1 LAAGGRAYVN
11 LANVIEGHPADS
23 VAFVDGDQTMTYGEL
38 RESVAQR
45 RRHLHQLGIVFGSVV
60 TVAAGNEVSFAVSA
74 LAVLGLGGI
83 VMPVNPLSPPP
94 ELQLRIDLVQS
105 QLMLIGAVG
114 ATLLEHDFGV
124 TSIDMTAAVPDDLP
138 DDLPDDRGVVDQS
151 PGATA
156 FYMLTSGVS
165 GEPKVVVLTHAN
177 LSWIHEALDG
187 NPEPMSAA
195 DVTLGCLPFA
205 HIFGLNVVLLASLR
219 AGSSI
224 VLQRRFDVDES
235 LRLVRKHRITMLT
248 GAPPMWQRWA
258 KADAPDD
265 SLATVRHAASGAAA
279 LPLGVFEAVRDRYGI
294 EIAQGYGLT
303 ETSPIVTLGRGH
315 PVRPS
320 SVGKVLEGVEV
331 ALVDGNGVPVDIGD
345 EGEVV
350 VRSPGVFQGYLNDAE
365 MTDSVLTADGW
376 FWTGDVG
383 IFDED
388 GYLYLV
394 DRIKD
399 VVIVSGFNVF
409 PAEVETVLMSHPDV
423 TGAIVTGTADE
434 RTGETVVAHVAGAVD
449 EADLRAHVA
458 RQLSRHKCPR
468 EYHFLDELPIAPN
481 GKPIRRALR

>member
-1 LAAGGRAYVN
+1 MSCWAAEGGARVN
-11 LANVIEGHPADS
+11 LANVIERHPADS
-23 VAFVDGDQTMTYGEL
+23 VALVDGDRTVTYGEL
-38 RESVAQR
+38 RESIAQR
-45 RRHLHQLGIVFGSVV
+45 RRHLHQLGVAFGSVV
-60 TVAAGNEVSFAVSA
+60 TVAAGNEVGFAVSA

-94 ELQLRIDLVQS
+94 ELQLRIDLVES
-105 QLMLIGAVG
+105 KVMLIGAVG
-114 ATLLEHDFGV
+114 AALLEHDFGV
-124 TSIDMTAAVPDDLP
+124 TSIGTTGALPDGLP
-138 DDLPDDRGVVDQS
+138 DDPGIADQS

-165 GEPKVVVLTHAN
+165 GEPKVAVLTHAN
-177 LSWIHEALDG
+177 LAWIHEALDG
-187 NPEPMSAA
+187 NPEPLSAA

-224 VLQRRFDVDES
+224 VLQRRVDIDES
-235 LRLVRKHRITMLT
+235 LRLVREHRITMLT

-258 KADAPDD
+258 KADAPND

-350 VRSPGVFQGYLNDAE
+350 VRSPGVFQGYLNDPE

-376 FWTGDVG
+376 FWTGDIG

-409 PAEVETVLMSHPDV
+409 PAEVETVLMGHPDV
-423 TGAIVTGTADE
+423 TGAIVTGSADE
-434 RTGETVVAHVAGAVD
+434 RTGEKVVAHISGAVD
-449 EADLRAHVA
+449 EADLRVHVE
-458 RQLSRHKCPR
+458 RHLSRHKCPR

>member
-1 LAAGGRAYVN
+1 MN

-279 LPLGVFEAVRDRYGI
+279 LPLGV
-294 EIAQGYGLT
+294 
-303 ETSPIVTLGRGH
+303 
-315 PVRPS
+315 
-320 SVGKVLEGVEV
+320 
-331 ALVDGNGVPVDIGD
+331 
-345 EGEVV
+345 
-350 VRSPGVFQGYLNDAE
+350 
-365 MTDSVLTADGW
+365 
-376 FWTGDVG
+376 
-383 IFDED
+383 
-388 GYLYLV
+388 
-394 DRIKD
+394 
-399 VVIVSGFNVF
+399 
-409 PAEVETVLMSHPDV
+409 
-423 TGAIVTGTADE
+423 
-434 RTGETVVAHVAGAVD
+434 
-449 EADLRAHVA
+449 
-458 RQLSRHKCPR
+458 
-468 EYHFLDELPIAPN
+468 
-481 GKPIRRALR
+481 